1 MPGATVTLTNTGTG
15 LVRVVVTDANGE
27 YTAPSL
33 PTGTYSL
40 KAELS
45 GFKTV
50 TRPDIPLGVD
60 QRMKIDVKLEVG
72 AVEESITVTGTSPLV
87 QTSSS
92 ELGTTVETS
101 PRTDSGT
108 VVLCMPLSR
117 SSWLARALTSSI
129 PIDGRIVSDVAPRTA
144 RNRSPSRANRDV

>member
-1 MPGATVTLTNTGTG
+1 VKRAVLGLVVVACLIPAGVAAQAVTGTILGLITDASGAVMPGATVTMTNTGTG
-15 LVRVVVTDANGE
+15 LQRVVVTDTNGE

-33 PTGTYSL
+33 PTGTYSV

-60 QRMKIDVKLEVG
+60 QRVRIDVKLEVG

-87 QTSSS
+87 
-92 ELGTTVETS
+92 
-101 PRTDSGT
+101 
-108 VVLCMPLSR
+108 
-117 SSWLARALTSSI
+117 
-129 PIDGRIVSDVAPRTA
+129 
-144 RNRSPSRANRDV
+144 